1 MNRDK
6 FHLLPKLACN
16 GSLTILLAIFKLNEL
31 LGLPAFDEIVIAGN
45 STLPNLAPRS
55 RN

>member
-1 MNRDK
+1 MNWGK
-6 FHLLPKLACN
+6 FHLLPKVARN
-16 GSLTILLAIFKLNEL
+16 GSLTILRAIFKPKEL
-31 LGLPAFDEIVIAGN
+31 LGLPAFEDIAIAGN